1 VVAYLEALQALD
13 VETCFALRCRYEGD
27 PVVRR
32 FDTVE
37 AAVRKLTSLYVR
49 EIQVLRR
56 EVCGWRNLAD
66 GYSEMVDGV
75 TGITLSKAKAQVKT
89 GLQQLESAV
98 ALRAKG
104 EEIEVPNTI
113 GDP

>member
-1 VVAYLEALQALD
+1 
-13 VETCFALRCRYEGD
+13 
-27 PVVRR
+27 
-32 FDTVE
+32 
-37 AAVRKLTSLYVR
+37 
-49 EIQVLRR
+49 
-56 EVCGWRNLAD
+56 
-66 GYSEMVDGV
+66 MVDGV